1 MERMAEKRSKKE
13 EAEIAK
19 ERIRDLSREFGK
31 KLQEG
36 LGKKQEEVGPVASR
50 EYKQFKESYAPK
62 KEGFYEK
69 ACNLSEKILPIAPEK
84 KDLQEMEE
92 SIKISHLNITPKG
105 AISFAILGPLALVM
119 VIILLFFL
127 IPFILFG
134 TASLFIVALSLLIA
148 IVLIMPLKK
157 LPIFLANTWR
167 LKASNQMVLCVFY
180 IVTYMRHTSNLE
192 LAINFAAERLKPPLS
207 YDLKK
212 VLWDVE
218 TEKFG
223 SIKES
228 LDNYLESWKKWN
240 MEFIEAMH
248 LIESSL
254 YEPSE
259 ERRVDALEKSLTVML
274 DETYE
279 KMLHYAH
286 DLQSPITMLHMLG
299 VVLPILGLVILPL
312 AVSFMEGIAWY
323 HIAFLYNLIIPV
335 GVYYL
340 GRTILSKRPTGYGES
355 DISEE
360 TGMKRYKNVR
370 MKLGKKEVLIN
381 PLVFSIVIAGVLI
394 FIGLTPLLAKLF
406 FSPEALLAESEI
418 LPGFKFLGYRETET
432 GIIGPYGVG
441 AGIMSLLIVLGVG
454 LGIGLFYK
462 LRSKDVI
469 KIRDETR
476 KLEKEFASALFQL
489 GNRLGDG
496 LPAEIAFS
504 KVANVME
511 GTNSG
516 KFFRMT
522 SLNINKLGMSVE
534 DAIFDKKVGSLTKY
548 PSNVIES
555 GMKVLTESARKG
567 PRIASQAIINVS
579 RYIKEI
585 HRVNERLKDLM
596 SDIISNMKS
605 QISFLTPAI
614 AGIVIG
620 ITSMITTILGSLSEQ
635 MSALQE
641 QGTEI
646 AAGAGGGLAN
656 LIVFGEGIPSF
667 YFQII
672 VGIYVV
678 QLVFILTELV
688 NGIENGSDVL
698 QERFLK
704 GQNLVRSTV
713 LYSFIALVVMIVF
726 NLVAGTIVTRLG

>member
-1 MERMAEKRSKKE
+1 MERMAEKKNKKE

-19 ERIRDLSREFGK
+19 EKIRDLSREFGK
-31 KLQEG
+31 KIQEG
-36 LGKKQEEVGPVASR
+36 LGRKQEETGPVASR
-50 EYKQFKESYAPK
+50 EYKTFKESYIPK
-62 KEGFYEK
+62 KKSFYEK

-84 KDLQEMEE
+84 KNLQELEDA
-92 SIKISHLNITPKG
+92 IRISHLNITPKG
-105 AISFAILGPLALVM
+105 SVSFAILGPLLLVM
-119 VIILLFFL
+119 LIITIFFL
-127 IPFILFG
+127 IPFLLFG

-157 LPIFLANTWR
+157 IPMFLANNWR

-192 LAINFAAERLKPPLS
+192 LAINFAAQRLKPPLS

-218 TEKFG
+218 TEKYG

-228 LDNYLESWKKWN
+228 LDIYLDSWKKWN
-240 MEFIEAMH
+240 MEFIESMH

-259 ERRVDALEKSLTVML
+259 ERRVEVLEKALTVML

-286 DLQSPITMLHMLG
+286 DLQSPLTMLHMLG

-340 GRTILSKRPTGYGES
+340 GRTILAKRPTGYGES

-360 TGMKRYKNVR
+360 SGMKKYKNVR
-370 MKLGKKEVLIN
+370 IKFGKKEFLIN
-381 PLVFSIVIAGVLI
+381 PMVFSIVVAGVLI
-394 FIGLTPLLAKLF
+394 FIGLTPVLARLLF
-406 FSPEALLAESEI
+406 TPEVLLAESEI

-432 GIIGPYGVG
+432 GIIGPFGVG

-454 LGIGLFYK
+454 LGAGLFCK

-516 KFFRMT
+516 NFFRMT

-534 DAIFDKKVGSLTKY
+534 DAIFDKKIGSLTKY
-548 PSNVIES
+548 PSSVIES

-567 PRIASQAIINVS
+567 PKIASHAIINVS

-605 QISFLTPAI
+605 QIAFLTPAI

-620 ITSMITTILGSLSEQ
+620 ITSMITTILGGLSEQ
-635 MSALQE
+635 MKALQN
-641 QGTEI
+641 QGTELS
-646 AAGAGGGLAN
+646 AGAGLTN
-656 LIVFGEGIPSF
+656 LIVFGQGIPSF

-688 NGIENGSDVL
+688 NGIENGADVL

-704 GQNLVRSTV
+704 GQNLIRSTL

-726 NLVAGTIVTRLG
+726 NLVAGTIVSELG

>member
-13 EAEIAK
+13 EAEVAK

-31 KLQEG
+31 KIQEG
-36 LGKKQEEVGPVASR
+36 LGKKQETTGPVSSR
-50 EYKQFKESYAPK
+50 EYKQFKESYIPK
-62 KEGFYEK
+62 KESFYEK
-69 ACNLSEKILPIAPEK
+69 ACNLSEKILPISPDK
-84 KDLQEMEE
+84 KDIPEMEE
-92 SIKISHLNITPKG
+92 SIRISHLNITPKG
-105 AISFAILGPLALVM
+105 VISFAILGPLVLVM
-119 VIILLFFL
+119 SIILIFFL

-134 TASLFIVALSLLIA
+134 TASLFIVALSLVIA
-148 IVLIMPLKK
+148 IVFIMPLKK
-157 LPIFLANTWR
+157 VPIFLANNWR

-192 LAINFAAERLKPPLS
+192 LAINFAAERLKAPLS

-228 LDNYLESWKKWN
+228 LDRYLDTWKKWN

-259 ERRVDALEKSLTVML
+259 ERRIDSLEKSLTVML

-312 AVSFMEGIAWY
+312 AVSFMDGIEWY

-340 GRTILSKRPTGYGES
+340 GRTILAKRPTGYGES

-360 TGMKRYKNVR
+360 SGMKRYKNVR
-370 MKLGKKEVLIN
+370 LKLGNKEFLIN
-381 PLVFSIVIAGVLI
+381 PLVFSIAVAGILI
-394 FIGLTPLLAKLF
+394 FIGLTPLLAKLV
-406 FSPEALLAESEI
+406 FSSEALLAESEI
-418 LPGFKFLGYRETET
+418 LPGFKFLGYRATET

-454 LGIGLFYK
+454 LGAGLFYK
-462 LRSKDVI
+462 LRSKNVI

-476 KLEKEFASALFQL
+476 NLEKEFASALFQL

-534 DAIFDKKVGSLTKY
+534 DAIFDNKVGSLTKY
-548 PSNVIES
+548 PSSVIES
-555 GMKVLTESARKG
+555 AMKVLTESARKG
-567 PRIASQAIINVS
+567 PRIASYAIINVS

-635 MSALQE
+635 MTAMQD
-641 QGTEI
+641 QGTEMT
-646 AAGAGGGLAN
+646 AGAGLTN
-656 LIVFGEGIPSF
+656 LIVFGQGIPSF

-704 GQNLVRSTV
+704 GQNLIRSTV
-713 LYSFIALVVMIVF
+713 LYSFIALVVMIIF
-726 NLVAGTIVTRLG
+726 NLVAGTIVSRLG